1 MFQPALFFLAI
12 TVLAAIFG
20 FGGVAAAVI
29 ADLAQVL
36 FYVAAIM
43 FVLLFLTGLVMGS
56 SLW

>member
-1 MFQPALFFLAI
+1 MFRPALFFLAI

-36 FYVAAIM
+36 FYAAAIM